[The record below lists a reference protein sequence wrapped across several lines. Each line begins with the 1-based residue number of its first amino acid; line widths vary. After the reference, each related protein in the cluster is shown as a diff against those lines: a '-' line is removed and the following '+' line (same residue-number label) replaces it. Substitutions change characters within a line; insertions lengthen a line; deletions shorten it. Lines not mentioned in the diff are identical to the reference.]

1 MIKIGRF
8 ILLTFMLSSWSTAF
22 AYSLDEQIN
31 NLISQQLTQM
41 QATNNVEDII
51 ITYTTPK
58 PKLSCDTPI
67 LTLLNKKKLWG
78 NVTISAQCDN
88 KTKFIQINVV
98 IMGSYVVASQPISA
112 GTIIT
117 EQHLLKKSGR
127 LDTLPATVI
136 LDKTQAINH
145 IALRN
150 INRDEPIKSSSLQKN
165 WHVKA
170 GQIIKVIIKGDG
182 YQIITNGK
190 TLNNAIL
197 DDHINIRL
205 DSGNIIEG
213 IVTTEGVIIFSK

>member
-41 QATNNVEDII
+41 QTTNNVEDII

-98 IMGSYVVASQPISA
+98 ILGSYVVASQPISA

-127 LDTLPATVI
+127 LDTLAATVI

-150 INRDEPIKSSSLQKN
+150 INSD
-165 WHVKA
+165 
-170 GQIIKVIIKGDG
+170 
-182 YQIITNGK
+182 
-190 TLNNAIL
+190 
-197 DDHINIRL
+197 
-205 DSGNIIEG
+205 
-213 IVTTEGVIIFSK
+213 